1 MRGKGSVLA
10 FLEFPEGRRDA
21 SSLAGQGAIEYV
33 IENEFQFQQGHAMLQ
48 SLVVTLREGVEA
60 ALIIGIV
67 LAYLQKSGRAEM
79 RKVVFSALGA
89 ALVASVGLALLLAH
103 GGFNPDKFEGWVML
117 VAAGFVVS
125 MVLFMAHAAKTLK
138 GDIEQR
144 VGGFLGT
151 GSNLGLFTFVFL
163 MVLREGVETV
173 LVLSAVSFTST
184 DLLSF
189 LGTFLGVALSVAFG
203 VMFVKGS
210 VKINLRRFFRVTTA
224 ILLFVAVQLM
234 VSGIH
239 ELSESGVVP
248 SNKEEM
254 RLIGPIVRNDVFFF
268 VTILAL
274 AALMVLFDA
283 RRRLP
288 SPAEGGSRAD
298 VRMLEWSARR
308 EKLWTSSVYLS
319 AFIFISLVTAQ
330 FIYAKGST
338 SLSAAQ
344 AVVFR
349 DGKVT
354 IDTTG
359 MQPGELRRYSSE
371 IGQHEMR
378 FLLYRKPD
386 GHIAAVLDACA
397 ICGSVGFY
405 NSGTQGLTC
414 KNCNAP
420 VNPQSVGDGGGC
432 NPIPLEAKIN
442 GNTVVIS
449 QVDLTNGA
457 AQIKEP

>member
-1 MRGKGSVLA
+1 
-10 FLEFPEGRRDA
+10 
-21 SSLAGQGAIEYV
+21 
-33 IENEFQFQQGHAMLQ
+33 MLQ
-48 SLVVTLREGVEA
+48 ALVVTLREGVEA
-60 ALIIGIV
+60 ALIVGIV
-67 LAYLQKSGRAEM
+67 LAYLEKSGRAEL
-79 RKVVFSALGA
+79 RRVVFWAMGA
-89 ALVASVGLALLLAH
+89 ALAASVGLAVLLAH

-117 VAAGFVVS
+117 AAAGFVVS
-125 MVLFMAHAAKTLK
+125 MVVFMSHAAQTLK
-138 GDIEQR
+138 GDIEQK

-151 GSNLGLFTFVFL
+151 GSRLGLFTFVFL

-173 LVLSAVSFTST
+173 LVLSAVTFTST
-184 DLLSF
+184 DLMSF

-224 ILLFVAVQLM
+224 ILIFVAVQLV

-254 RLIGPIVRNDVFFF
+254 KLIGPIVRNDIFFF

-288 SPAEGGSRAD
+288 SPAEAGSRAEA
-298 VRMLEWSARR
+298 RKLEWSARR
-308 EKLWTSSVYLS
+308 ERLWTASVYVS
-319 AFIFISLVTAQ
+319 AFLFITLVTAQ
-330 FIYAKGST
+330 FIYAKGASA
-338 SLSAAQ
+338 LSAAQ
-344 AVVFR
+344 TVIFR
-349 DGKVT
+349 DGPVT

-359 MQPGELRRYSSE
+359 MQSGELRRYSAN
-371 IGQHEMR
+371 IGGHDVR

-386 GHIAAVLDACA
+386 GRIATVLDACS

-432 NPIPLEAKIN
+432 NPIPLESKIN
-442 GNTVVIS
+442 GDTVVIS
-449 QVDLTNGA
+449 QIDITNSA
-457 AQIKEP
+457 SQIKEP